1 MVLEDEDA
9 TITLEERSLNT
20 LKLYK
25 IFDNL
30 KGLIFSKPEIHNNK
44 NSGLKYEE
52 LIDEINQKN

>member
-25 IFDNL
+25 IFVNL